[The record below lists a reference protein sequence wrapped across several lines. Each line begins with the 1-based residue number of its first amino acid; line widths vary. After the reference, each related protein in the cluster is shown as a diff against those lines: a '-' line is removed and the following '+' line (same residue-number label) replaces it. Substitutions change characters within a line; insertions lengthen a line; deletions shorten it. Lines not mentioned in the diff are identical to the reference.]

1 MIAELHFYIF
11 KKKRKNLPDEDDT
24 IINELELID
33 LTKTKIKNKC
43 ICKHIFLLTY
53 YECIILREK
62 ENVNVI

>member
-43 ICKHIFLLTY
+43 IMQAHFFVNLLRMY
-53 YECIILREK
+53 YSS
-62 ENVNVI
+62 